1 MSRAG
6 KLSGFWARGGPSGDN
21 WGTVETGKRLI
32 EIQMARIGVICTL
45 GKPSKSKTL
54 KNRVMKCPATASRT
68 AGAGD
73 TQEIQRSYAAEGGDG
88 VS

>member
-6 KLSGFWARGGPSGDN
+6 KLPGFWARGGPSGDN

-32 EIQMARIGVICTL
+32 ENQKARIGVICTL

-54 KNRVMKCPATASRT
+54 KNIDRGPATASRT